1 MEPRNPELS
10 ATRTRAEGGVTR
22 VTQLTGAMSLVTL
35 HVYDITNTQ
44 YETANASIQ
53 GLNRFTKD
61 ILGAGGIFHGAIEVN
76 GDEWSFGY
84 CDRGSGVYCCRPRGN
99 TGYTYR
105 ESAPLG
111 VSALSPAR
119 VRNILTALQIAWQ
132 GHEYDLLA
140 RNCNHFCEAFAAQ
153 LGVGSLPAW
162 VNRFATNADATVN
175 AVNYASEQTQKFAED
190 VGNGLTN
197 FGKGV
202 LSLFGAGDSPPN
214 ERRRIHPNAAANHA
228 AGQRHGD
235 GNGAGG
241 GGGDGDET
249 ASQSTA
255 TPPPSEGAIRS

>member
-1 MEPRNPELS
+1 M
-10 ATRTRAEGGVTR
+10 
-22 VTQLTGAMSLVTL
+22 
-35 HVYDITNTQ
+35 
-44 YETANASIQ
+44 
-53 GLNRFTKD
+53 
-61 ILGAGGIFHGAIEVN
+61 
-76 GDEWSFGY
+76 
-84 CDRGSGVYCCRPRGN
+84 
-99 TGYTYR
+99 
-105 ESAPLG
+105 
-111 VSALSPAR
+111 
-119 VRNILTALQIAWQ
+119 
-132 GHEYDLLA
+132 
-140 RNCNHFCEAFAAQ
+140 
-153 LGVGSLPAW
+153 
-162 VNRFATNADATVN
+162 N

-228 AGQRHGD
+228 GQRHGD

>member
-1 MEPRNPELS
+1 MER
-10 ATRTRAEGGVTR
+10 ATRRTGV
-22 VTQLTGAMSLVTL
+22 MSLVTL

-44 YETANASIQ
+44 YEAANASIQ

-61 ILGAGGIFHGAIEVN
+61 ILGAGGIFHGAVEVN

-105 ESAPLG
+105 ESIPLG
-111 VSALSPAR
+111 VTALSPAR
-119 VRNILTALQIAWQ
+119 VRNILGAMQAAWL

-140 RNCNHFCEAFAAQ
+140 RNCNHFCEAFAEM

-162 VNRFATNADATVN
+162 VNRFASQADATVA

-190 VGNGLTN
+190 VGNGLSS
-197 FGKGV
+197 FGNGI
-202 LSLFGAGDSPPN
+202 LSLFGAGVAAPRTN
-214 ERRRIHPNAAANHA
+214 KLERRGESKRGPKRGE
-228 AGQRHGD
+228 AGRRRGTR
-235 GNGAGG
+235 GG

-255 TPPPSEGAIRS
+255 TPPPSEAAIRQS

>member
-1 MEPRNPELS
+1 MER
-10 ATRTRAEGGVTR
+10 ATRRTGV
-22 VTQLTGAMSLVTL
+22 MSLVTL

-44 YETANASIQ
+44 YEAANASIQ

-61 ILGAGGIFHGAIEVN
+61 ILGAGGIFHGAVEVN

-105 ESAPLG
+105 ESIPLG
-111 VSALSPAR
+111 VTALSPAR
-119 VRNILTALQIAWQ
+119 VRNILGALQAAWQ

-140 RNCNHFCEAFAAQ
+140 RNCNHFCEAFAEM

-162 VNRFATNADATVN
+162 VNRFASQADATVA

-190 VGNGLTN
+190 VGNGLSS
-197 FGKGV
+197 FGNGI
-202 LSLFGAGDSPPN
+202 LSLFGAGNSPPRGPTTHPHGVGANHGPN
-214 ERRRIHPNAAANHA
+214 EGRRGGDAERGAAA
-228 AGQRHGD
+228 
-235 GNGAGG
+235 
-241 GGGDGDET
+241 GGDGDET

-255 TPPPSEGAIRS
+255 TPPPSEAAIRQS

>member
-1 MEPRNPELS
+1 MER
-10 ATRTRAEGGVTR
+10 ATR
-22 VTQLTGAMSLVTL
+22 LTGVMSLVTL

-44 YETANASIQ
+44 YEAANASIQ

-61 ILGAGGIFHGAIEVN
+61 ILGAGGIFHGAVEVN

-105 ESAPLG
+105 ESIPLG
-111 VSALSPAR
+111 VTALSPAR
-119 VRNILTALQIAWQ
+119 VRNILGALQAAWQ

-140 RNCNHFCEAFAAQ
+140 RNCNHFCEAFAEM
-153 LGVGSLPAW
+153 LGVGSLPPW
-162 VNRFATNADATVN
+162 VNRFASQADATVA

-190 VGNGLTN
+190 VGANSG
-197 FGKGV
+197 
-202 LSLFGAGDSPPN
+202 PN
-214 ERRRIHPNAAANHA
+214 EGRRRREGERGAA
-228 AGQRHGD
+228 
-235 GNGAGG
+235 

-255 TPPPSEGAIRS
+255 TPPPSEAAVRQS